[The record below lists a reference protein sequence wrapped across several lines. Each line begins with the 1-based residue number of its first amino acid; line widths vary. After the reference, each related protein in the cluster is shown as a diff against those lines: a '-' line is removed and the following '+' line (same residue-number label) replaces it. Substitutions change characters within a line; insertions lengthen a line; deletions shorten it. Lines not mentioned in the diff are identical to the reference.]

1 MDNFQLWKLAA
12 DVALLLSVLYLCVR
26 FVRSQGSSI
35 NTRELRDLEIVLK
48 NLLKDADV
56 ASRSLTESLG
66 RRQNALE
73 RLLSD
78 LDGGERRLSVSI
90 QAAEE
95 RSTLLSRMLSQ
106 ASSSSVAR
114 SSMELE
120 EQTAPVR
127 AQTVQSNPVR
137 GNRSTIIPDTQR
149 IELVNEVNDE
159 PWAEPPSFGSR
170 TAPAN
175 AAMSRRNINPEEML
189 SDEDAP
195 EQPRRT
201 GAAAYRTVA
210 SQKAAASGT
219 SSAQYNVFGERL
231 DSSESSVTPA
241 SAPRSN
247 PLPRQPL
254 ANDIEVERV
263 RPKPSQPTIRRRDQT
278 EMQDIYEAAERLL
291 RAGEDVETVAAATR
305 LPLDEVRKVSQ
316 IMISSDKASRS
327 DEGIE
332 SAQINSA
339 VVKDPA
345 ADPRL
350 GVFAS
355 IRRQTQVL

>member
-26 FVRSQGSSI
+26 FIRSQGSSI

-66 RRQNALE
+66 RRQHSLE

-95 RSTLLSRMLSQ
+95 KSVLLSRMLHQVSD
-106 ASSSSVAR
+106 SSAIGSSVGIEEPVTAR
-114 SSMELE
+114 SPS
-120 EQTAPVR
+120 
-127 AQTVQSNPVR
+127 VQSNPARVSR
-137 GNRSTIIPDTQR
+137 ANVIPDTQR
-149 IELVNEVNDE
+149 IELINEVE
-159 PWAEPPSFGSR
+159 EEQLAEPPSFASR
-170 TAPAN
+170 PTSAN
-175 AAMSRRNINPEEML
+175 SATSHRKAIPDAMVRD
-189 SDEDAP
+189 DEAS

-210 SQKAAASGT
+210 SQKSHSNG
-219 SSAQYNVFGERL
+219 SVGAQYNVFGERL
-231 DSSESSVTPA
+231 DSSDSSVNPVNL
-241 SAPRSN
+241 PNSN

-254 ANDIEVERV
+254 ARDIEIERV
-263 RPKPSQPTIRRRDQT
+263 RPVPSQPIIRRREET
-278 EMQDIYEAAERLL
+278 EIQDIYEAAERLL

-305 LPLDEVRKVSQ
+305 LPLDEIRKVSQ
-316 IMISSDKASRS
+316 IMVGADKASRS
-327 DEGIE
+327 EQLPE
-332 SAQINSA
+332 SAPTSSNL
-339 VVKDPA
+339 VTDPA